1 MDKRRLKLEYKESK
15 IPAGIYRVV
24 NTRANRSLVGSSV
37 NLPAIL
43 NRHRAD
49 LKMGAHRNRELQ
61 RDWNQLGEGA
71 FAFEILDTLVPH
83 SELGYDMKRELA
95 TLEELWLERLAPYG
109 ERGYNTR
116 PK

>member
-1 MDKRRLKLEYKESK
+1 MDKRTLKRQYKESE

-24 NTRANRSLVGSSV
+24 NTQEDRSLVGSSV

-49 LKMGAHRNRELQ
+49 LKLGAHRNKELQ
-61 RDWNQLGEGA
+61 REWNEFGEGA
-71 FAFEILDTLVPH
+71 FAFEVLDTLTPRH
-83 SELGYDMKRELA
+83 EPGCDMKRELA
-95 TLEELWLERLAPYG
+95 ALEELWLERLAPYG